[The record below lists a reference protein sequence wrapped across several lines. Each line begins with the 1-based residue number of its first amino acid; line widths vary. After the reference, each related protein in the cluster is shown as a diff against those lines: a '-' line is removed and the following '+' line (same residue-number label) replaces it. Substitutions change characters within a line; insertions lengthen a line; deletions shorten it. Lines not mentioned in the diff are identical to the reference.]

1 MSLCCIEF
9 ARAVAKSSLD
19 IPVNSSQLIFSTTS
33 IREFNWF
40 IIFSS
45 VSKSVNSL
53 LPLIIR
59 TSFARLLVSSKSSA
73 LKPSAVMAF
82 ASVSSSTPSISLTSF
97 VISFVISFATF
108 STDFKSAFTD
118 VFALSSEMLSSVFFA
133 FTVFDF
139 ATLRLLLF

>member
-1 MSLCCIEF
+1 M
-9 ARAVAKSSLD
+9 
-19 IPVNSSQLIFSTTS
+19 
-33 IREFNWF
+33 
-40 IIFSS
+40 
-45 VSKSVNSL
+45 SKSVNSL
-53 LPLIIR
+53 LPLIVR

-73 LKPSAVMAF
+73 LNPSAVMAF

-97 VISFVISFATF
+97 VISFTTF
-108 STDFKSAFTD
+108 STDFKSAFAD

>member
-1 MSLCCIEF
+1 MSPCCVEF
-9 ARAVAKSSLD
+9 ARTVAKSSLD

-53 LPLIIR
+53 LPLIVR

-73 LKPSAVMAF
+73 LNPSAVMAF

-97 VISFVISFATF
+97 VISFATF
-108 STDFKSAFTD
+108 STDFKSAFAD

>member
-53 LPLIIR
+53 LPLIVR

-82 ASVSSSTPSISLTSF
+82 ASVSSSTPSISLT
-97 VISFVISFATF
+97 SFVISFATF